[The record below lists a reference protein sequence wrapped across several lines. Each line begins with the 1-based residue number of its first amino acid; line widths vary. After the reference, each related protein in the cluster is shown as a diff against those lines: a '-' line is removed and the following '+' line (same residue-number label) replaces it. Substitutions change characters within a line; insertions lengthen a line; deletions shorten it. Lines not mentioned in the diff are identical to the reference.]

1 MFRPTLQRSMFVA
14 MVLGCGA
21 CLVAAGSDQQPE
33 ADCRRDNPEPSSP
46 IDRLVLQ
53 RLDRQIADLTP
64 AEKRHAIVRRLSLDL
79 TALPPQAAPA
89 TAPSTRP
96 TTEPTEW
103 SGVLHLEVDP
113 QTIER
118 WQQVQLA
125 VPTTQAYDLNTVFLA
140 DPRQE
145 VDLNPDLQIVAFN
158 WVDKKENAAY
168 LGVGVES
175 PNDTVRAQLNLPD
188 GAGLVVNYVDEHG
201 PSKDAVHKHDVL
213 QKLDDQ
219 ILINGEQL
227 VALVRM
233 HKTAETVSLTL
244 LRQARPVTV
253 EVKLG
258 EKQPES
264 LEISLEPKG
273 LNDAEILTTRLRG
286 APVLSKLPIVGR
298 LYGGDADARPITF
311 NDGEVL
317 ACLDGHGNLLA
328 IQVKNGEQ
336 LFHGPIATE
345 KQWQQ
350 VPELVRNK
358 LSSWREMIAP
368 RQGDPDSTGK
378 TNAPDPK

>member
-14 MVLGCGA
+14 MLLGCGA
-21 CLVAAGSDQQPE
+21 CLVAAGSDRQTQ
-33 ADCRRDNPEPSSP
+33 ADSRRDNPEPSSP

-53 RLDRQIADLTP
+53 RLDRQIAD
-64 AEKRHAIVRRLSLDL
+64 
-79 TALPPQAAPA
+79 
-89 TAPSTRP
+89 
-96 TTEPTEW
+96 
-103 SGVLHLEVDP
+103 
-113 QTIER
+113 QTIDR
-118 WQQVQLA
+118 WQQVQLVA
-125 VPTTQAYDLNTVFLA
+125 PTTQAIDVNTVFFA

-145 VDLNPDLQIVAFN
+145 VQLNPDVQVVALN

-175 PNDTVRAQLNLPD
+175 PNDTIRAQLSLPD
-188 GAGLVVNYVDEHG
+188 GAGLVVNYVDANG
-201 PSKDAVHKHDVL
+201 PSKDAVRKHDVL

-233 HKTAETVSLTL
+233 HKLAETVSLTL

-258 EKQPES
+258 EKQPEP
-264 LEISLEPKG
+264 LEIDLESKR
-273 LNDAEILTTRLRG
+273 LNDAEFLTTRLRD
-286 APVLSKLPIVGR
+286 APILSKLPIVGR

-328 IQVKNGEQ
+328 VRVKNGEQ

-345 KQWQQ
+345 KQWKQ

-368 RQGDPDSTGK
+368 RQGDADTAGPNK
-378 TNAPDPK
+378 APDPE